1 MLDARPHDP
10 AADSRSLLQ
19 AFAILSTAFVVMAA
33 VRYGSGISWVDQFP
47 RDATTLVVGRD
58 FLNFW
63 MYGLAAATP
72 DPGRFYDPAIYN
84 GALAALL
91 GPDYPGQ
98 NWSYPPSVMLVAA
111 PFAALSYLPALACWT
126 AAGVLLF
133 VVVVR
138 SDLKDWRALLAVVL
152 SPAAVFCLMS
162 GQSSF
167 VTAAMLIAIFAW
179 LDRRPIA
186 AGVLIGLLTLK
197 PQLGLFVPVM
207 LIASGRW
214 KVLAVA
220 TATTMA
226 IVGATTAAFGP
237 QAWIDFVVMGI
248 PVQNIVLAD
257 PDLIG
262 TPFRPT
268 IFATMRL
275 VGATY
280 PVAMAVQACF
290 SALAIGAVVWAFRF
304 RRRADPHGLAALFFA
319 CSVFG
324 SPYLQSYDLLPM
336 TFAIVVLLATGR
348 LDASGRVLARLV
360 FWLPLIQA
368 GLGSLHVPGTALIPL
383 AFALYALRRLADRS
397 DWGHSEP
404 SALADIAPSPL
415 ANIGPP
421 RPADAVPP
429 MLPTILMGL

>member
-1 MLDARPHDP
+1 MPDACSHDP

-19 AFAILSTAFVVMAA
+19 AFALLSAAFVVMAA
-33 VRYGSGISWVDQFP
+33 VRYLSTISWVDHFP

-72 DPGRFYDPAIYN
+72 DPGRWYDPAIYN
-84 GALAALL
+84 GELAALL

-98 NWSYPPSVMLVAA
+98 NWSYPPSIMLVAA
-111 PFAALSYLPALACWT
+111 PFAALSYLQALACWT
-126 AAGVLLF
+126 AASVLLF
-133 VVVVR
+133 VLVAR
-138 SDLKDWRALLAVVL
+138 AHLNDRRALLAVLL

-167 VTAAMLIAIFAW
+167 VTAAMLITIFAW
-179 LDRRPIA
+179 LGRMPIG

-197 PQLGLFVPVM
+197 PQLGLFIPVM

-214 KVLAVA
+214 RVMA
-220 TATTMA
+220 TATVTAMA
-226 IVGATTAAFGP
+226 IVGVTTAAFGP
-237 QAWIDFVVMGI
+237 QAWIDFVVKGI
-248 PVQNIVLAD
+248 PVQNVVLAD
-257 PDLIG
+257 PELIG

-280 PVAMAVQACF
+280 PVAMAVQMCF
-290 SALAIGAVVWAFRF
+290 SALAVAAVLWAFRF
-304 RRRADPHGLAALFFA
+304 RRRADPRWLAALFFA
-319 CSVFG
+319 CSIFG

-336 TFAIVVLLATGR
+336 TFAIVALLATGR
-348 LDASGRVLARLV
+348 LDVSGRVLARLV

-397 DWGHSEP
+397 DWGRSEP
-404 SALADIAPSPL
+404 SALTDTAPAPL

-421 RPADAVPP
+421 RPAGAVPS
-429 MLPTILMGL
+429 MVTAS